1 MNFLNKT
8 LISITLSLMFTS
20 SVPVAA
26 PLQEAE
32 LMASYRTAYRVS
44 RFVYPDT
51 KCFTA
56 SNQFVLGM
64 AHRKKLEIA
73 DRYMVAFME
82 RFKEDCRVHIVG
94 HYPTGAQH
102 WLAEIAVLERGGR

>member
-1 MNFLNKT
+1 MNFLKKT

-20 SVPVAA
+20 SAPVAA

-32 LMASYRTAYRVS
+32 LMASYRTAYRIS

-64 AHRKKLEIA
+64 AHRKKFEIA
-73 DRYMVAFME
+73 DKYMVAFME

>member
-1 MNFLNKT
+1 MNFLKKT
-8 LISITLSLMFTS
+8 LISITLSLTFTS
-20 SVPVAA
+20 SAPVAA

-44 RFVYPDT
+44 RFVYPNT

-73 DRYMVAFME
+73 DIYMVAFME

-94 HYPTGAQH
+94 HYPVGGEH
-102 WLAEIAVLERGGR
+102 WLTEIAVVEREER